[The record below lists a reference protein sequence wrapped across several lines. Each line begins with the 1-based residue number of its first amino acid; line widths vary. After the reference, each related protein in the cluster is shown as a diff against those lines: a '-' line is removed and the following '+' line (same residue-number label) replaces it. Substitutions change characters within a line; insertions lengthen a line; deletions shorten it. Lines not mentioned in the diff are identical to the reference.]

1 MELVN
6 QLEFEADVTDFN
18 IPVAHQEF
26 VKDRIKLLRKMII
39 SPGRKQEKNY
49 NSILT
54 SNAFSNRN

>member
-26 VKDRIKLLRKMII
+26 VKDRIKTAKKEDYI
-39 SPGRKQEKNY
+39 SWEKARKNY